1 MNCLLEAL
9 ASMWLAGRRRVMT
22 EPPEEEVMTAQEG
35 LEQCRRNMEAR
46 ERELQSLMHRLGEEA
61 LVKRKVGETLAA
73 RSKLLE
79 RKRVHKR
86 LERLRH
92 GLDLVDTQLDAIKT
106 SELDK
111 EIMLTLKASTS
122 AMRKAGITLGVQ
134 EVENVMS
141 ELDEQMREVQDVTSA
156 LSNPLLANSQAI
168 GGMLSGPG
176 VEDADLD
183 AELDLLEA
191 MGQDYPDPSF
201 SSRPVR
207 PVPVPVNSI
216 PSSVAEEQGKEQD
229 PSCRIAV
236 VEAGAA
242 ASVVLGT

>member
-1 MNCLLEAL
+1 MGCTRVMNCLLEAM

-46 ERELQSLMHRLGEEA
+46 ERELQAAVTRLAEEAVAKRRLGDV
-61 LVKRKVGETLAA
+61 LTA

-79 RKRVHKR
+79 RKRVQKR

-111 EIMLTLKASTS
+111 EIMLTLRASTS
-122 AMRKAGITLGVQ
+122 AMRKAGINLGVQ
-134 EVENVMS
+134 EVETVMS
-141 ELDEQMREVQDVTSA
+141 ELDEQMREVNDVTSA
-156 LSNPLLANSQAI
+156 LSNPLNTVS
-168 GGMLSGPG
+168 
-176 VEDADLD
+176 VEEVELD

-191 MGQDYPDPSF
+191 VGMPECPILPQPPQVKAVDA
-201 SSRPVR
+201 
-207 PVPVPVNSI
+207 I
-216 PSSVAEEQGKEQD
+216 PAQCGMRE
-229 PSCRIAV
+229 
-236 VEAGAA
+236 
-242 ASVVLGT
+242 

>member
-1 MNCLLEAL
+1 
-9 ASMWLAGRRRVMT
+9 MWLAGRRRVMT

-46 ERELQSLMHRLGEEA
+46 ERELQGLMHRLGEEA
-61 LVKRKVGETLAA
+61 IVKRRAGDALTA

-79 RKRVHKR
+79 RKRVQKR

-92 GLDLVDTQLDAIKT
+92 GLDLVDSQLDAIKT

-122 AMRKAGITLGVQ
+122 AMKKAGITLGVQ

-156 LSNPLLANSQAI
+156 LSNPLIMANAQAV
-168 GGMLSGPG
+168 GGGSCSL
-176 VEDADLD
+176 EEAELD
-183 AELDLLEA
+183 AELELLEA
-191 MGQDYPDPSF
+191 MGQDYTPPQ
-201 SSRPVR
+201 RTPHALPTRTQITTPPVTQITMAQGQ
-207 PVPVPVNSI
+207 PAP
-216 PSSVAEEQGKEQD
+216 EE
-229 PSCRIAV
+229 I
-236 VEAGAA
+236 
-242 ASVVLGT
+242 SVVIRDLVQPE

>member
-1 MNCLLEAL
+1 MNCLLEAA
-9 ASMWLAGRRRVMT
+9 ASVWLNLRRRVVT

-46 ERELQSLMHRLGEEA
+46 ERELLFVVARLTDEA
-61 LVKRKVGETLAA
+61 LAKKRAGDVLAA
-73 RSKLLE
+73 RSKVQE
-79 RKRVHKR
+79 RRRTQKR

-111 EIMLTLKASTS
+111 EIMLTIKASTT

-141 ELDEQMREVQDVTSA
+141 ELDEQMREVQDITEVLT
-156 LSNPLLANSQAI
+156 NPLN
-168 GGMLSGPG
+168 SGPG
-176 VEDADLD
+176 LGAEEADLD

-191 MGQDYPDPSF
+191 VGDGLAPEPLPED
-201 SSRPVR
+201 SRPAVL
-207 PVPVPVNSI
+207 VPVAQEAQLVF
-216 PSSVAEEQGKEQD
+216 PSGQ
-229 PSCRIAV
+229 
-236 VEAGAA
+236 
-242 ASVVLGT
+242 VLALH